1 MLSQVKAHLFVMD
14 VFTEKI
20 IQKAF
25 EKVCLRRKEY
35 SFNSD
40 IWDLRHKWTSRKDDI
55 LQSLSDGTY
64 QSETVKRLLIDG
76 QI

>member
-1 MLSQVKAHLFVMD
+1 MLSQVKAHLFVMG
-14 VFTEKI
+14 VFTEEI
-20 IQKAF
+20 VQEAF

-40 IWDLRHKWTSRKDDI
+40 IWDLRCNWDTRKRDI
-55 LQSLSDGTY
+55 LQSLNDGTY
-64 QSETVKRLLIDG
+64 QFDTVKELLIDG